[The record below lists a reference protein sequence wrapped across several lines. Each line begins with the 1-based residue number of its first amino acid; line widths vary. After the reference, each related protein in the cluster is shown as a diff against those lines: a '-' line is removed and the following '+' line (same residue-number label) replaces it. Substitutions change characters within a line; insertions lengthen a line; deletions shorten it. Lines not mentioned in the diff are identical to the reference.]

1 MKRTNETDNFQSDVS
16 DDEEVSDDFEGEDD
30 DAEDDEEDDDIEDD
44 AQDGPPAKAAK
55 LDKKLYKPPTANE
68 LNTLKEA
75 ESLFQSN
82 LFKLQI
88 TELLTEVT
96 LKEKR
101 HRQIE
106 MAVEK
111 LKESL
116 MSLPSGS
123 KHEISD
129 QKWLKK
135 SKVKVP
141 LMQIPKI
148 TKGEFHFLAPCSVKC
163 VGSFALGTCI
173 KPDVH
178 VDIIAEMPKEC
189 LQAKDFLN
197 QRYLRKRALYLAA
210 IASHLQTSQL
220 VQDLKYS
227 HHHGNHLKPI
237 LIIHI
242 KGDSGKPVE
251 VHLHISL
258 PSGAFKPSRFSI
270 SQSNVRKS
278 WFQQTEE
285 EAETEGSDL
294 APTPVYNT
302 SVLQDMM
309 YEAHTECLRQAQNDT
324 LGVREG
330 VMLLKVWLRQRELDK
345 GYGCFSSFVMAM
357 YVAHLL
363 DCRKLHRMM
372 SSYQV
377 MRNTLVSLAST
388 DWATSPPSMCRDK
401 SDLLRPS
408 LHTFQEHCDIVFLD
422 PSGYLNLCCNITQA
436 VYRRV
441 RHEAD
446 LAIKC
451 LEGTEANT
459 FETLL
464 LKPVSFIRKFDQCF
478 HISEMEDVK
487 KSVSKLQL
495 EDSLMDHG
503 GHYVHTCLPALLKLM
518 GQALGNRILLLQ
530 PQLTACPQWSITE
543 KPPGPETVGSLMFG
557 LLLNPQTAN
566 SIINKGPPAQAP
578 EAREFRE
585 LWGDKSEL
593 RRFQDSSICE
603 AVVWMTSSL
612 ISKRRHVCSKVVKH
626 ILNRHADIP
635 SCNIHFLSQHL
646 DSLLHLPK
654 PKGDNS
660 VYGTGEEEH
669 MAIVQSLDQLSKLL
683 HRLDDLPL
691 SVKSVQGV
699 APVFRFAEVFPA
711 MPAIPAN
718 IQTTNASTGSEFL
731 PHPDKPAPFYMPTM
745 TVMCKLEGSG
755 KWPDDLE
762 AMRRLK
768 AAYFLQLS
776 QALKKKDPAFFVK
789 IAPAHL
795 DVLKDGYVFRLK
807 IGNMREIT
815 LSKMYTSPD
824 GTTQSH
830 DTEESRR
837 LQREYIARPKLTS
850 TLHGIQQQN
859 NTFSGAVR
867 LVKRWISSHMMLDY
881 IAEEAVELVVA
892 HCYINPAPYTA
903 PGSPI
908 VGFLRFLSI
917 LSTFDWKTQPLVV
930 NLNNEFSKDDISDIQ
945 KKFAED
951 RSSLPLMC
959 LCTPHD
965 RLIGHWTRE
974 RPTVPILQ
982 RLVLLAQQSLQ
993 MLQQQLQHDYINADF
1008 KTIFRPPLDA
1018 FDLVIYLKT
1027 KHIPR
1032 QHQAVDIAMAT
1043 KIPTR
1048 ESESTWRRL
1057 MPVVDYDPVQFYLE
1071 ELRGAFGDLAL
1082 FFHDKYGGSTIG
1094 IVWKPK
1100 AKETRP
1106 FKVSDVGGCTLDS
1119 SASNA
1124 DDILLKVNMD
1134 AIIADFEVLGKGLV
1148 THIKK
1153 MKM

>member
-1 MKRTNETDNFQSDVS
+1 MKRTNETDSFQSDAS

-106 MAVEK
+106 IAVEK

-210 IASHLQTSQL
+210 IATHLQTSQL

-251 VHLHISL
+251 AHLHISL

-309 YEAHTECLRQAQNDT
+309 YEAHTECLRQAQDDT

-401 SDLLRPS
+401 SDPHRPS

-422 PSGYLNLCCNITQA
+422 PSGYLNLCCNITHA

-518 GQALGNRILLLQ
+518 EQALGNRIHLLQ

-699 APVFRFAEVFPA
+699 SPVFRFAEVFPA

-837 LQREYIARPKLTS
+837 LQREYSARPKLTS

-908 VGFLRFLSI
+908 VGFFRFLSI
-917 LSTFDWKTQPLVV
+917 LSTFDWKTQPLIV